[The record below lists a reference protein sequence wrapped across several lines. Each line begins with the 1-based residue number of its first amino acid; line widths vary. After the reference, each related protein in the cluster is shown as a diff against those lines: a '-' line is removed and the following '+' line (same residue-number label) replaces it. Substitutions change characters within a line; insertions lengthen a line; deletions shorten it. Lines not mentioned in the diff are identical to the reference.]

1 MENNKKDNR
10 TDDDKSNLRAAVKYL
25 ITQKNNLNEKVVEA
39 KRKLLGDKKETKVND
54 LLFRKHMR

>member
-10 TDDDKSNLRAAVKYL
+10 TDDDKSNLRAAVEYL